1 MEKLFESWKT
11 RNLTLFGKC
20 CIINTL
26 AISKLIYVE
35 SILNLLDQKEVKY
48 MNKIIFSFLW
58 STKERIKRNTMIG
71 TIEQGG
77 IGIIDIESKF

>member
-26 AISKLIYVE
+26 AISKLIYVA
-35 SILNLLDQKEVKY
+35 SLLNLPDQKEVKY
-48 MNKIIFSFLW
+48 MNKIIYRYSFLW
-58 STKERIKRNTMIG
+58 STKDRIKKIR
-71 TIEQGG
+71 
-77 IGIIDIESKF
+77 